1 MLTEVA
7 VKQAKAK
14 EKPYRLSDQGGLYL
28 EVSPKGS
35 KYWRY
40 KYRISTGAQRIEK
53 RLALGVYPKIS
64 LKNARELHR
73 EAHALVSQGGDP
85 SLVKREQKAL
95 AEVASL
101 NTFGSLG
108 EDWFAKQ
115 SPDWSPTHAIRQR
128 RLFGKDLLPLHE
140 LAIDKI
146 AAPELLGV
154 LRVIESR
161 GALETARRTN
171 QVASQIFDHAIA
183 VGAAEVNPA
192 VGIKNALKKPKSK
205 HHAAILDPG
214 ELAFFLRSVDN
225 YVGTL
230 VVQIALMLTP
240 LLLVRPGELRHM
252 EWGEVSLEE
261 GKWLIPAAKT
271 KRKRDHFVPLASQ
284 AVSLIARLK
293 PYTGGGRY
301 VFPSARGGA
310 RPMSE
315 NAVLYAMRGLGI
327 TKDEATP
334 HGFRAT
340 ARTLMDEQLG
350 MRSDLIEHQ
359 LAHAVRDATGE
370 AYNRTKFF
378 PERIKLMQRWA
389 DYLEDLK
396 EGGGTISNNVSI
408 FRKEA

>member
-1 MLTEVA
+1 MLTEVE

-14 EKPYRLSDQGGLYL
+14 EKPHRLSDQGGLYL

-396 EGGGTISNNVSI
+396 EGSGTISNNVSI

>member
-1 MLTEVA
+1 MLTEIS

-14 EKPYRLSDQGGLYL
+14 GRAYRLSDQGGLDL
-28 EVSPKGS
+28 EVASTGS

-40 KYRISTGAQRIEK
+40 KYRISIGAQRKEK
-53 RLALGVYPKIS
+53 RLALGVYPEIS

-73 EAHALVSQGGDP
+73 QARALVSQDGDP
-85 SLVKREQKAL
+85 SAAKLEQKAL
-95 AEVASL
+95 SEVASL
-101 NTFGSLG
+101 NTFRSLG
-108 EDWFAKQ
+108 EDWFATQ
-115 SPDWSPTHAIRQR
+115 SPGWSPTHVIRQR

-140 LAIDKI
+140 RAIDKI
-146 AAPELLGV
+146 TAPDLLGV

-183 VGAAEVNPA
+183 MGLTESNPA
-192 VGIKNALKKPKSK
+192 LGIKKALKRPNSK
-205 HHAAILDPG
+205 HHAAILEPR
-214 ELAFFLRSVDN
+214 ELAAFLRAVDG
-225 YVGTL
+225 YQGSL
-230 VVQIALMLTP
+230 IVQIALMVTP

-327 TKDEATP
+327 TKEEATP

>member
-1 MLTEVA
+1 MLTEVE

-14 EKPYRLSDQGGLYL
+14 EKPHRLSDQGGLYL

-85 SLVKREQKAL
+85 SLLKREQKAL

-271 KRKRDHFVPLASQ
+271 KRRRDHFVPLASQ
-284 AVSLIARLK
+284 AVRLIAQLK
-293 PYTGGGRY
+293 PYTGDGQY
-301 VFPSARGGA
+301 VFPSARGGE

-327 TKDEATP
+327 TKEEATP

-340 ARTLMDEQLG
+340 ARTLMEEQLG
-350 MRSDLIEHQ
+350 IRSDLIEHQ
-359 LAHAVRDATGE
+359 LAHVVRDATGE
-370 AYNRTKFF
+370 AYNRTRFF

-396 EGGGTISNNVSI
+396 EGSGTISNNVSI

>member
-271 KRKRDHFVPLASQ
+271 KRRRDHFVPLASQ
-284 AVSLIARLK
+284 AVRLIAQLK
-293 PYTGGGRY
+293 PYTGDGQY
-301 VFPSARGGA
+301 VFPSARGGE

-327 TKDEATP
+327 TKEEATP

-340 ARTLMDEQLG
+340 ARTLMEEQLG
-350 MRSDLIEHQ
+350 IRSDLIEHQ
-359 LAHAVRDATGE
+359 LAHVVRDATGE
-370 AYNRTKFF
+370 AYNRTRFF

-396 EGGGTISNNVSI
+396 EGSGTISNNVSI

>member
-1 MLTEVA
+1 MLTEVE

-14 EKPYRLSDQGGLYL
+14 EKPHRLSDQGGLYL
-28 EVSPKGS
+28 EVSPIGS

-271 KRKRDHFVPLASQ
+271 KRRRDHFVPLASQ
-284 AVSLIARLK
+284 AVRLIAQLK
-293 PYTGGGRY
+293 PYTGDGQY
-301 VFPSARGGA
+301 VFPSARGGE

-327 TKDEATP
+327 TKEEATP

-340 ARTLMDEQLG
+340 ARTLMEEQLG
-350 MRSDLIEHQ
+350 IRSDLIEHQ
-359 LAHAVRDATGE
+359 LAHVVRDATGE
-370 AYNRTKFF
+370 AYNRTRFF

-396 EGGGTISNNVSI
+396 EGSGTISNNVSI

>member
-14 EKPYRLSDQGGLYL
+14 EKAYRLSDQGGLYL
-28 EVSPKGS
+28 EVSSKGS

-40 KYRISTGAQRIEK
+40 KYRISTGAQRKEK
-53 RLALGVYPKIS
+53 RLALGVYPEIS

-85 SLVKREQKAL
+85 SAVKLEQKAL
-95 AEVASL
+95 SEVASL
-101 NTFGSLG
+101 NTFGGLG
-108 EDWFAKQ
+108 EDWFATQ
-115 SPDWSPTHAIRQR
+115 SPDWSPTYTISQR
-128 RLFGKDLLPLHE
+128 RLLGKNLLPLHE

-183 VGAAEVNPA
+183 MGATEVNPA
-192 VGIKNALKKPKSK
+192 IGIKNALKKPKSK
-205 HHAAILDPG
+205 HHAAILDPS

-271 KRKRDHFVPLASQ
+271 KRRRDHFVPLASQ
-284 AVSLIARLK
+284 AVSLIAQLK

-327 TKDEATP
+327 TKEEATP

-340 ARTLMDEQLG
+340 ARTLMEEQLG
-350 MRSDLIEHQ
+350 IRSDLIEHQ
-359 LAHAVRDATGE
+359 LAHVVRDATGE
-370 AYNRTKFF
+370 AYNRTRFF

-389 DYLEDLK
+389 DYLEELK
-396 EGGGTISNNVSI
+396 EGGGSISNNVSI

>member
-1 MLTEVA
+1 MLTEVE

-14 EKPYRLSDQGGLYL
+14 EKPHRLSDQGGLYL

-271 KRKRDHFVPLASQ
+271 KRRRDHFVPLASQ
-284 AVSLIARLK
+284 AVRLIAQLK
-293 PYTGGGRY
+293 PYTGDGQY
-301 VFPSARGGA
+301 VFPSARGGE

-327 TKDEATP
+327 TKEEATP

-340 ARTLMDEQLG
+340 ARTLMEEQLG
-350 MRSDLIEHQ
+350 IRSDLIEHQ
-359 LAHAVRDATGE
+359 LAHVVRDATGE
-370 AYNRTKFF
+370 AYNRTRFF

-389 DYLEDLK
+389 DYLEELK
-396 EGGGTISNNVSI
+396 EGGGSISNNVSI

>member
-7 VKQAKAK
+7 IRQAKAK

-28 EVSPKGS
+28 EVSPIGS

-53 RLALGVYPKIS
+53 RLALGVYPEIS

-85 SLVKREQKAL
+85 SLVKLEQKAL

-101 NTFGSLG
+101 NTFGGLG
-108 EDWFAKQ
+108 EDWFATK
-115 SPDWSPTHAIRQR
+115 SSDWSPTYTISQR
-128 RLFGKDLLPLHE
+128 RLLDKNLLPLHD

-171 QVASQIFDHAIA
+171 QVASKIFDHAIA
-183 VGAAEVNPA
+183 MGAAEINPA
-192 VGIKNALKKPKSK
+192 IGIKNALKKPKSK
-205 HHAAILDPG
+205 HHAAILDPS

-271 KRKRDHFVPLASQ
+271 KRRRDHFVPLASQ
-284 AVSLIARLK
+284 AVSLIAQLK
-293 PYTGGGRY
+293 PYTGEGQY
-301 VFPSARGGA
+301 VFPSARGGERA
-310 RPMSE
+310 MSE

-327 TKDEATP
+327 TKEEATP

-340 ARTLMDEQLG
+340 ARTLMEEQLG
-350 MRSDLIEHQ
+350 IRSDLIEHQ
-359 LAHAVRDATGE
+359 LAHVVRDATGE
-370 AYNRTKFF
+370 AYNRTRFF

-396 EGGGTISNNVSI
+396 EGGGSISNNVSI

>member
-1 MLTEVA
+1 MLTEVE

-14 EKPYRLSDQGGLYL
+14 EKPHRLSDQGGLYL

-271 KRKRDHFVPLASQ
+271 KRRRDHFVPLASQ
-284 AVSLIARLK
+284 AVRLIAQLK
-293 PYTGGGRY
+293 PYTGDGQY
-301 VFPSARGGA
+301 VFPSARGGE

-327 TKDEATP
+327 TKEEATP

-340 ARTLMDEQLG
+340 ARTLMEEQLG
-350 MRSDLIEHQ
+350 IRSDLIEHQ
-359 LAHAVRDATGE
+359 LAHVVRDATGE
-370 AYNRTKFF
+370 AYNRTRFF

-396 EGGGTISNNVSI
+396 EGSGTISNNVSI